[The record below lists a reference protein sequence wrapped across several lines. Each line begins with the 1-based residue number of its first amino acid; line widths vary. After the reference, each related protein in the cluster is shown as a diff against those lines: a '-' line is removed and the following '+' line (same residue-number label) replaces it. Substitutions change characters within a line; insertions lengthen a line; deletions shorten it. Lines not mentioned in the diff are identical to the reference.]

1 MKKNHNYLIGKAV
14 ICGALFLSICSA
26 NAQSKKDKIK
36 AIITSN
42 QQYPEMQYENDFY
55 AKQYAYHELKTD
67 SALMPQ
73 DSAGIFQHFVDSI
86 TPTDM
91 GKLEEVAL
99 QIKNHNTINAAFAN
113 AFVTGTG
120 LFENNLKKINTIY
133 LATIAQEQY
142 EFDASQNSDLLNMAY
157 SDPLLSGP
165 AVYLA
170 RVMLDINPDDGAAGS
185 GKTDQDEEINNQQP
199 ITNNYQLYPNPN
211 DGTMTLEYS
220 LGKEETGIFCL
231 YDLQGRR
238 LFSYLLK
245 PETNMMEI
253 NEHELQGGVYF
264 YNIII
269 NNSVV
274 KNDKLVIIK

>member
-1 MKKNHNYLIGKAV
+1 
-14 ICGALFLSICSA
+14 
-26 NAQSKKDKIK
+26 
-36 AIITSN
+36 
-42 QQYPEMQYENDFY
+42 
-55 AKQYAYHELKTD
+55 
-67 SALMPQ
+67 
-73 DSAGIFQHFVDSI
+73 
-86 TPTDM
+86 
-91 GKLEEVAL
+91 
-99 QIKNHNTINAAFAN
+99 
-113 AFVTGTG
+113 
-120 LFENNLKKINTIY
+120 
-133 LATIAQEQY
+133 
-142 EFDASQNSDLLNMAY
+142 MAY